1 MSHKYSELTEPVK
14 LETHSMAQLVTQ
26 NPSYTTVTPVTEQM
40 YHNTQ
45 SADSE

>member
-1 MSHKYSELTEPVK
+1 MSHKYSQLTEPIK
-14 LETHSMAQLVTQ
+14 LETHSMAQLVSQ

-45 SADSE
+45 STVSA